1 MTHPPS
7 SSRKRDSSE
16 TGNSSPNQA
25 GGGTVPDGSTVK
37 DQRTNREWP
46 GKSEPGHIKP
56 IGPAH
61 RPGSP
66 QSPEGN
72 SRREDG

>member
-1 MTHPPS
+1 MTHTPS
-7 SSRKRDSSE
+7 SSRKRDSAE
-16 TGNSSPNQA
+16 TADPSPNRA
-25 GGGTVPDGSTVK
+25 GGGTVAGSTVK

-46 GKSEPGHIKP
+46 GKSEPGHIRP

-66 QSPEGN
+66 QTPEGN
-72 SRREDG
+72 SSSEDR